1 LFALSM
7 PGADWIKLVFIVAM
21 GSICTFTVWLEY
33 TTLAHSPPISVH
45 VYLESIN
52 DSSYIYFIRIFTS
65 PSQYWDTHNTL
76 TIYGV
81 EAYTGNTTVDCV
93 VKPQLPI
100 TISNNYAPG
109 PECPAVTL
117 VLYCPTPI
125 SNATVNTNYAQDS
138 TH

>member
-1 LFALSM
+1 M
-7 PGADWIKLVFIVAM
+7 PEADWGVIMFIIIM
-21 GSICTFTVWLEY
+21 GSISEFTIWLEY

-45 VYLESIN
+45 TYLEGVNNST
-52 DSSYIYFIRIFTS
+52 YIYFIRIFTL
-65 PSQYWDTHNTL
+65 PSQYWSKHNTL
-76 TIYGV
+76 TIYSV
-81 EAYTGNTTVDCV
+81 EAYTGNTTVNCI

-138 TH
+138 TR